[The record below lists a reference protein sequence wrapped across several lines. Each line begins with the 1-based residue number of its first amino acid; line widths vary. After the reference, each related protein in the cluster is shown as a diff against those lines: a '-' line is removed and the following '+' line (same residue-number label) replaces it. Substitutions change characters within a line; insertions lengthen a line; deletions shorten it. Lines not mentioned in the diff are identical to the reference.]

1 MEAGR
6 SRIDLWEGAG
16 PMGGA
21 MWVGRGLVGGAEQDE
36 LAGVTEE

>member
-6 SRIDLWEGAG
+6 SRIDLWEGA
-16 PMGGA
+16 GA